1 MSKTYKII
9 ICIIAAFI
17 LIATLPNF
25 CKADDSIGDIISRGD
40 DFVNTGKDQSSPV
53 GQDTIKSN
61 SSFIY
66 NTLLTIGIIVALIV
80 GMMIGIKFI
89 SGSLEEKAQVKEALV
104 PYIIGWVV
112 IFGAFG
118 IWKLAVT
125 ALSTL
130 E

>member
-66 NTLLTIGIIVALIV
+66 LKIKKGSKQKIKPLFIRCLVKTI
-80 GMMIGIKFI
+80 
-89 SGSLEEKAQVKEALV
+89 
-104 PYIIGWVV
+104 
-112 IFGAFG
+112 
-118 IWKLAVT
+118 
-125 ALSTL
+125 
-130 E
+130 